1 MKAIT
6 LKIVRKETVSGFFA
20 KFGIIVVALVI
31 FVTFSLLTNNFLTI
45 DNVFN
50 IFKQVAIVA
59 IIAIGMTFVFLIGG
73 MDLSAGSNVLL
84 GAVVTGA
91 LITSGVMDAFP
102 AMIVAIV
109 LCAIT
114 GLINGFFIEVLHIN
128 SVIATLGSQLAIR
141 GLALVII
148 SNYNQW
154 IWMNKDPLLKHIN
167 VGKVL
172 GIPVIFIIVI
182 ALYLLAYIILT
193 KTSYGKQVYAVGGN
207 EKAAKLCGLN
217 TVRIKVFCY
226 CICGITA
233 GIAGIIA
240 ACRLGMVNTN
250 VGTGME
256 FDAVTAVVLGG
267 ASLKGG
273 EANVFKT
280 FTGAII
286 VGMIANFMTLYG
298 VGPNYKS
305 AVTGAFILLA
315 SIINRMTQNETV

>member
-1 MKAIT
+1 MKSIVQKTSHKEVT
-6 LKIVRKETVSGFFA
+6 LSFFEKYGIV
-20 KFGIIVVALVI
+20 VVALII
-31 FVTFSLLTNNFLTI
+31 FATFSLLAQNFRSL

-50 IFKQVAIVA
+50 IFKQVSIVA
-59 IIAIGMTFVFLIGG
+59 ILSIGMTFVFLIGG

-91 LITSGVMDAFP
+91 LITSGIMSALP
-102 AMIVAIV
+102 AMIVAIM
-109 LCAIT
+109 LCAAI
-114 GLINGFFIEVLHIN
+114 GLINGFFVELLRIN
-128 SVIATLGSQLAIR
+128 SVIVTLGSQLAIR

-148 SNYNQW
+148 SDYKQW
-154 IWMNKDPLLKHIN
+154 IWMNKDPMLKYIN
-167 VGKVL
+167 VGKVA

-182 ALYLLAYIILT
+182 VLYLLAYLILT

-207 EKAAKLCGLN
+207 EKAAGLCGLK
-217 TVRIKVFCY
+217 TVRIKMYCF

-233 GIAGIIA
+233 GIAGIVA
-240 ACRLGMVNTN
+240 ACRLGMVNTS
-250 VGTGME
+250 VGSGME

-280 FTGAII
+280 LIGAII

-298 VGPNYKS
+298 VEANFQS
-305 AVTGAFILLA
+305 AVTGGFILLA
-315 SIINRMTQNETV
+315 AIFNRMTQNETV